1 MATSVAELVFQYGV
15 PFALANEYMAG
26 NPNASLEQALKAY
39 DAYKNARASS
49 TPVVDPYTE
58 TLNAIREQ
66 AQKRETQGIS
76 EQDLTTYGQ
85 NIGLTQAEI
94 DYALGNTNTVKDKSD
109 LNQAI
114 AGDAYI
120 TKLATDLG
128 DTNVT
133 ANEQLALSDPE
144 VRQLAENAWQ
154 RQNVDNISD
163 TDLASYGKELG
174 LNQDLIDY
182 LLGKEMNLGT
192 DYDIG
197 SSVDKAVAKEQAE
210 QAAIRATG
218 KDPTK
223 MTTADYLAAVL
234 DTATPTETKTGT
246 KTGTST
252 VKGGTGTDTVKGG
265 TGTSTVKG
273 GTGTSTVK
281 GGTGTK
287 TGTGGAYNDKVTYT
301 GDIGEERVGRGVDVS
316 GESGIRQA
324 YAPYVERLLERASAE
339 ADVPFQRYTGESP
352 LLESAR
358 AGIANLT
365 TPAQFL
371 QGSNLATAA
380 GIGALEYGKYKPTA
394 FTTGT
399 FANPNFAAQSA
410 AAPAEPVGADK
421 VFYESFGRTPNQTE
435 LGNLKTYLQSTPD
448 YAAYQK
454 TLKPAAQGG
463 VMSLVHYDV
472 GGAVAGGGGIF
483 DYIGRQPTE
492 KDTIVDEDF
501 GVKYD
506 PDFGRRQPIDD
517 AEAKEKAEAN
527 SRPYF
532 YDRPGPYP
540 EPVNLGGGS
549 DPYFYDKQQP
559 NTTSPYTVPANSNIQ
574 PVNYGG
580 QNVTNVQASYMSP
593 YMQGV
598 IDPAIREARRQS
610 DIMGQTTA
618 AKAVGAGAF
627 GGSRHGL
634 VEAERQRNLATQLG
648 DIQSKGLQEA
658 YTQGLGQFNT
668 EQQRGLEAQKM
679 AEQSRQFGAELG
691 LKGLQ
696 TGIQASTALGDLG
709 YRQNLSDLATLKQM
723 ADLGKEQRDFDYN
736 EFLRGEKYPYQN
748 LEFMKNILSV
758 IPSAA
763 LSPAAEAG
771 SAIPGGTADAF
782 STYLQA
788 LQAMGKIIP
797 GGASGGLISGIA
809 TLGD

>member
-1 MATSVAELVFQYGV
+1 MADY
-15 PFALANEYMAG
+15 
-26 NPNASLEQALKAY
+26 
-39 DAYKNARASS
+39 SS
-49 TPVVDPYTE
+49 TLE
-58 TLNAIREQ
+58 AIRQQ
-66 AQKRETQGIS
+66 AQERLAQGIS
-76 EQDLTTYGQ
+76 EADLRAYGR
-85 NIGLTQAEI
+85 NIGLTKSEI
-94 DYALGNTNTVKDKSD
+94 DYVLSESQPKYQPQVFSGTSMSD
-109 LNQAI
+109 LDKALE
-114 AGDAYI
+114 ADKYI
-120 TKLATDLG
+120 TKLAGDLG
-128 DTNVT
+128 DKNVS
-133 ANEQLALSDPE
+133 AAEQLALSDPE

-163 TDLASYGKELG
+163 ADLAAYGTELG
-174 LNQDLIDY
+174 LNQDTIDY

-234 DTATPTETKTGT
+234 ATPTGTG
-246 KTGTST
+246 TGTST

-265 TGTSTVKG
+265 TGTDTVKG
-273 GTGTSTVK
+273 GTGT
-281 GGTGTK
+281 GTDY
-287 TGTGGAYNDKVTYT
+287 AYDDKIIYR
-301 GDIGEERVGRGVDVS
+301 DNIGKERVGRGVNVS
-316 GESGIRQA
+316 GESGLRQA
-324 YAPYVERLLERASAE
+324 YAPYVQRLLERASAE
-339 ADVPFQRYTGESP
+339 ADVPFQKYTGESP

-399 FANPNFAAQSA
+399 FANPNYK
-410 AAPAEPVGADK
+410 AEPVGADK

-463 VMSLVHYDV
+463 VMSLAHYDV
-472 GGAVAGGGGIF
+472 GGTVNV
-483 DYIGRQPTE
+483 GRDDPT
-492 KDTIVDEDF
+492 
-501 GVKYD
+501 
-506 PDFGRRQPIDD
+506 
-517 AEAKEKAEAN
+517 N
-527 SRPYF
+527 
-532 YDRPGPYP
+532 
-540 EPVNLGGGS
+540 
-549 DPYFYDKQQP
+549 
-559 NTTSPYTVPANSNIQ
+559 PYTVPANPNIQ

-598 IDPAIREARRQS
+598 IDPAVREAKRQS

-648 DIQSKGLQEA
+648 DIQSRGLQEA

-668 EQQRGLEAQKM
+668 EQNRGLEAQKL
-679 AEQSRQFGAELG
+679 AEASRQFGAELG

-748 LEFMKNILSV
+748 LEFMKNILGAV
-758 IPSAA
+758 PSAA
-763 LSPAAEAG
+763 LSPAAETG

-782 STYLQA
+782 STFLQA
-788 LQAMGKIIP
+788 LQGMGKIIP
-797 GGASGGLISGIA
+797 GSASGGLISGIA